1 MACRIGIILSV
12 KCFKEKN
19 MRLIDIINPLN
30 VAQKEAIS
38 PLKPAQNQNDSAS
51 KACSWGIGGGAAS
64 GADSVKNFARSL
76 CPPGSSQKRTRRACT
91 LAEEANP
98 LLEFKAYMK
107 EARGEV
113 TTSGKEYMMKRLKA
127 LEDKIAKIS
136 KDENMA
142 EEAKTSTIKI
152 TARANS
158 TLNGRNG
165 KSGIKLMQSS
175 SAFI

>member
-1 MACRIGIILSV
+1 
-12 KCFKEKN
+12 

-30 VAQKEAIS
+30 VAQTEAIS

-64 GADSVKNFARSL
+64 GADSVKISPEAYARL
-76 CPPGSSQKRTRRACT
+76 EAAKKEQEEHAPE
-91 LAEEANP
+91 AEEANP
-98 LLEFKAYMK
+98 LLEFKTYMK

-142 EEAKTSTIKI
+142 EEAKTSTIKSLQEQI
-152 TARANS
+152 QHLMGAM
-158 TLNGRNG
+158 G
-165 KSGIKLMQSS
+165 KV
-175 SAFI
+175 A